1 MFKTVVDTSVWSYK
15 SEDDFLKPFMDEPLA
30 DEEWLARYR
39 QREEENKKLESEL
52 KKRLENCVPVKEW

>member
-30 DEEWLARYR
+30 DEEWLGCYGKK
-39 QREEENKKLESEL
+39 QKENKKLEKEL
-52 KKRLENCVPVKEW
+52 KKSLENCVLVEE